1 MKILL
6 SIKPEFVSKI
16 LEGSKRYE
24 FRKGIFKNESVT
36 SVVIYS
42 TLPVGQVVGEF
53 NIESVLQDEP
63 SSIWE
68 KTSSYSGISKTFFDE
83 YFQERSTAYAIEIG
97 KVVKYDEPMSLQ
109 KFSEILGKT
118 ISAPQSYCYLPS

>member
-1 MKILL
+1 MKVLL

-42 TLPVGQVVGEF
+42 TLPVGQIVGEF
-53 NIESVLQDEP
+53 HIDGVLQDEP
-63 SSIWE
+63 HSIWK
-68 KTSSYSGISKTFFDE
+68 KTCSYSGISKNFFDQ
-83 YFQERSTAYAIEIG
+83 YFKEKSTAYAIEIG
-97 KVVKYDEPMSLQ
+97 KVIKYDEPISL
-109 KFSEILGKT
+109 KELSEIVGKT
-118 ISAPQSYCYLPS
+118 ITAPQSYCYLPA